1 MTSPFLTFE
10 KAFSLQGE
18 HALITGGGTGLGLG
32 IAQGFIAA
40 GARVTLVG
48 RRPEPLQAAVAE
60 LGKNAACIA
69 TDITDAEQIAG
80 LVSTAEQQQGLL
92 TILVNNAGIHLK
104 KPAADTTD
112 AEFQAVIQTH
122 VFAAFSL
129 SREVAKGMLARGKGS
144 ILFTAS
150 MTSFI
155 GMTQV
160 VAYSAAKSAYLG
172 MVRALAAEWSSKGV
186 RVNAIAPGWIQS
198 EMLDRALS
206 GDPARRQKIIGRTP
220 MGRMGAPDDIAWAA
234 IYLSSPAAKF
244 VTGVILPIDGG
255 ANSGF

>member
-80 LVSTAEQQQGLL
+80 LVSTAEQQQGPL

>member
-220 MGRMGAPDDIAWAA
+220 MGRMGEPDDIAWAA
-234 IYLSSPAAKF
+234 VYLSSPAAKF

>member
-80 LVSTAEQQQGLL
+80 LVSTAEQQQGPL

-155 GMTQV
+155 GMNQV

-220 MGRMGAPDDIAWAA
+220 MGRMGETDDIGWAA
-234 IYLSSPAAKF
+234 VYLSSPAAKF